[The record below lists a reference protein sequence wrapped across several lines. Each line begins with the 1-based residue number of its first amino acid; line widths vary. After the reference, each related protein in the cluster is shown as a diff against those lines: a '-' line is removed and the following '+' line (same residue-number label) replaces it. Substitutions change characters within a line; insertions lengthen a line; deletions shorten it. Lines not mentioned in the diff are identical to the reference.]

1 MLDLADALSFAQA
14 TADEAGKLALRH
26 FRNGLSV
33 EHKADDSPVTIADR
47 MIETYLRE
55 RIAEHFPDHGIYGE
69 EHGVEGLD
77 RRFVWVVD
85 PIDGTKSFVTGHPLF
100 GGLMALLEEGRPRLG
115 QIDMPATGERWC
127 GVAGKDST
135 LNGVA
140 IRTSGCTDLDSAYAY
155 TTDPM
160 LFSGPRQDIFAMLRD
175 RVRLL
180 RFGGDCYNY
189 ALLAS
194 GHCDLVVECGL
205 EPYDYLPVVQVV
217 QGAGGCITDWH
228 GEALHTGST
237 GDVVASATPELHE
250 QILAELARV
259 RLPEPT

>member
-1 MLDLADALSFAQA
+1 MLDLADALSFAQT
-14 TADEAGKLALRH
+14 TADAAGKLALSH
-26 FRNGLSV
+26 FRNELSV

-55 RIAEHFPDHGIYGE
+55 RITERFPDHGIYGE
-69 EHGVEGLD
+69 EHGTEGLD

-100 GGLMALLEEGRPRLG
+100 GGLIALLDEGKPRLG

-127 GVAGKDST
+127 GIDGYDST

-140 IRTSGCTDLDSAYAY
+140 IRTSGCTDLARAYAY

-160 LFSGPRQDIFAMLRD
+160 LFAGPRAPIFSMLRD

-194 GHCDLVVECGL
+194 GYCDLVLECGL
-205 EPYDYLPVVQVV
+205 EPYDYLPVVQIV
-217 QGAGGCITDWH
+217 QGAGGCITDWQ
-228 GEALHTGST
+228 GQALHAGST
-237 GDVVASATPELHE
+237 GDVVASATPELHA
-250 QILAELARV
+250 QILAELARL
-259 RLPEPT
+259 RLAEPA